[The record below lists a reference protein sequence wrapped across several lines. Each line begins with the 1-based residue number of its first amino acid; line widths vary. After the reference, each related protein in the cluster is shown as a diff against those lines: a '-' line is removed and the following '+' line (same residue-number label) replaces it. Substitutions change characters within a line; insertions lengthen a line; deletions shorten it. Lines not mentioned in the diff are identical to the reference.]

1 MQEITGPDAVAL
13 AQAQPAGA
21 VPLLLLD
28 VREPWEV
35 ALAAIDLS
43 GATTRSMPMRE
54 VPARLGELDPA
65 QPVLCVCH
73 HGARSAQVV
82 AFLER
87 AGFASAYNLAGGI
100 DAWSREVDSRVARY

>member
-1 MQEITGPDAVAL
+1 MRELTGPDTVAL
-13 AQAQPAGA
+13 ARAQAAQAT
-21 VPLLLLD
+21 PLVLLD

-35 ALAAIDLS
+35 AVAAIDLP

-54 VPARLGELDPA
+54 VPARLAELDPA

-100 DAWSREVDSRVARY
+100 DAWSRDVDPGVARY